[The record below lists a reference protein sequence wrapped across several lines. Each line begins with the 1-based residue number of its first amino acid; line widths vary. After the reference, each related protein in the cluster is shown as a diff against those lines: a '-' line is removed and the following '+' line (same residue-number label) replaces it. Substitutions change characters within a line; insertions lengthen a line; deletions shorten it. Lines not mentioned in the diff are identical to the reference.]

1 MSLTYNYTT
10 PALHIHTSHT
20 GLDDRPTLT
29 QLLSFPGS
37 KGNINLSQRIGSDYF
52 TFGVFLLDDN
62 GARIEALE
70 TKNLKNPYRIN
81 CDIFTKWLQGSGAQ
95 PVTWRTLVTALR
107 EVKLSTLADEI
118 EGELPAASMQSQ
130 FDLIWKVKYNYFS
143 MQVALNHQK
152 SGEERSKSNHGK
164 QIKFIRSPL
173 SLT

>member
-1 MSLTYNYTT
+1 M
-10 PALHIHTSHT
+10 
-20 GLDDRPTLT
+20 
-29 QLLSFPGS
+29 
-37 KGNINLSQRIGSDYF
+37 
-52 TFGVFLLDDN
+52 
-62 GARIEALE
+62 
-70 TKNLKNPYRIN
+70 
-81 CDIFTKWLQGSGAQ
+81 
-95 PVTWRTLVTALR
+95 TALR